1 MSKGATHL
9 SGNRFRRILSASCRV
24 SIFLV
29 DETAVML
36 EGFLAW
42 VWVAYEPFQRRI
54 LGFWLSWTR
63 NSIQA
68 ELFLRSLVMAYG
80 KHPVWT
86 DGAPWY
92 GEACARLGL
101 EHRRYRF
108 GEWLFQ
114 AMERAVQTL
123 KDRTESFDDHFP
135 CRKKACILNHV
146 WRRLNL
152 LHLFS
157 QPETISIIHSIKGVV
172 EMA

>member
-1 MSKGATHL
+1 
-9 SGNRFRRILSASCRV
+9 
-24 SIFLV
+24 
-29 DETAVML
+29 
-36 EGFLAW
+36 
-42 VWVAYEPFQRRI
+42 
-54 LGFWLSWTR
+54 
-63 NSIQA
+63 
-68 ELFLRSLVMAYG
+68 
-80 KHPVWT
+80 
-86 DGAPWY
+86 
-92 GEACARLGL
+92 
-101 EHRRYRF
+101 
-108 GEWLFQ
+108 Q